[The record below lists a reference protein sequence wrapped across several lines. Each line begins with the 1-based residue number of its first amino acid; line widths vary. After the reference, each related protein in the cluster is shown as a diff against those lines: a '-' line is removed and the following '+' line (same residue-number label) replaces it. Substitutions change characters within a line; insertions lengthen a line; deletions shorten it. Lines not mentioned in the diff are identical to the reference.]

1 MMVNLADIVVFDPN
15 TAKLYG
21 MSELILSMNGN
32 AIQLTIPR
40 RDGGDPF
47 VPMSSSSPADKPKR
61 KRKTA
66 YQRRYEKNFK
76 SIEDNYKLKNGNW
89 KKNGFKRAV
98 KEAHRLSKK

>member
-1 MMVNLADIVVFDPN
+1 MMLTPDE
-15 TAKLYG
+15 Y
-21 MSELILSMNGN
+21 MSIMRLISSERESEGAALSM
-32 AIQLTIPR
+32 
-40 RDGGDPF
+40 RDN
-47 VPMSSSSPADKPKR
+47 SPADKPKR

-76 SIEDNYKLKNGNW
+76 AIEDNYKLKNGNW